1 MLRTDLMGRSVIK
14 AITYRIVI
22 MILDFATIYLFTR
35 TLKVALGFMIASNL
49 YTTVA
54 YFVHERMWA
63 RVKWGLRETP

>member
-1 MLRTDLMGRSVIK
+1 VLRTDLMGRSVIK

>member
-1 MLRTDLMGRSVIK
+1 MGRSVIK

>member
-1 MLRTDLMGRSVIK
+1 MRTDLMGRSVIK

-63 RVKWGLRETP
+63 QVKWGLRETP